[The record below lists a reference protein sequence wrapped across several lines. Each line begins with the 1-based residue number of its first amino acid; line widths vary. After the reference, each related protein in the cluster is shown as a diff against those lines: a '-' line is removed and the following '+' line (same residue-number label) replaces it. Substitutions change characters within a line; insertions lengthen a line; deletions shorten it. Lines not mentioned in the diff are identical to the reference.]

1 MLNLCWSNTK
11 RFLSV
16 FAVFGKFFVFA
27 KNVKI
32 SKNSV
37 AFFQRLSRGLVQSH
51 VPVACP
57 HRFFSWLTGGSMP
70 SHEKYLEYFSKF
82 GFLMFLTTQSG
93 DLFAGGRSS
102 RKKAQRFSRLIS
114 RLSHR
119 QNFQSQKTFRKIFQ
133 IFVLSVLATS
143 LGDFLAT

>member
-1 MLNLCWSNTK
+1 MLNPCWSNTK

-16 FAVFGKFFVFA
+16 LAVFGKFFVFA

-51 VPVACP
+51 VLVTCP
-57 HRFFSWLTGGSMP
+57 HRFFSWLTSGSMP

-102 RKKAQRFSRLIS
+102 YEKGQRIS
-114 RLSHR
+114 RLTSRLSRR
-119 QNFQSQKTFRKIFQ
+119 QNFQSRKTLRKIFQ
-133 IFVLSVLATS
+133 IFVLSDSGDLLAT
-143 LGDFLAT
+143 